1 MLLSPVTAPPAPA
14 AKLLAPRRFD
24 EVPTPY
30 ASCAFRVSVC
40 SNVLVW
46 PSTVTIVGAAVSP
59 QTKGMHLI
67 WITPL
72 VHQHP
77 RTAQPPTW
85 LLQGERFPNQP
96 LLHVEQFMKINEIK
110 LIWEGNNSILAWDG
124 GCVPSS
130 RRCVDAVGREEGQHT
145 ESSMPAVAIQGEED
159 ADSTRVS
166 DSEVWSRH

>member
-46 PSTVTIVGAAVSP
+46 PSTVTIVGAAVRP

-67 WITPL
+67 WIIPSYISTP
-72 VHQHP
+72 VRHSRP
-77 RTAQPPTW
+77 RGYYKEKDSPTSHCCM
-85 LLQGERFPNQP
+85 L
-96 LLHVEQFMKINEIK
+96 
-110 LIWEGNNSILAWDG
+110 NSL
-124 GCVPSS
+124 
-130 RRCVDAVGREEGQHT
+130 
-145 ESSMPAVAIQGEED
+145 
-159 ADSTRVS
+159 
-166 DSEVWSRH
+166 